1 MNKVKRQHFAV
12 VPHTNF
18 LFMVVY
24 EVLLKCMN
32 SDDVVDTVVY
42 FPLLFLLSPFK
53 ISSTIV
59 LNILLEVA
67 TKNLELPLKN
77 IKSSVS
83 IFFEK
88 IEYKS
93 DGINLLSWLI
103 VKDFVILCYT
113 VPMHLNNPV
122 V

>member
-1 MNKVKRQHFAV
+1 MNKAKTQHFAV

-53 ISSTIV
+53 IFSTIV

-67 TKNLELPLKN
+67 IIDLVKKLPLKN
-77 IKSSVS
+77 IKSSAS
-83 IFFEK
+83 IIFEK
-88 IEYKS
+88 IEY
-93 DGINLLSWLI
+93 I
-103 VKDFVILCYT
+103 
-113 VPMHLNNPV
+113 
-122 V
+122 